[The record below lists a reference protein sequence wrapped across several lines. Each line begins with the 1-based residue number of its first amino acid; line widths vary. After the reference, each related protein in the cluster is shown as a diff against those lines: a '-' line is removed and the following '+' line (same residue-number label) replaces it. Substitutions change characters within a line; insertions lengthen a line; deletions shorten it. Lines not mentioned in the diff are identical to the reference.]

1 MFRPRRARA
10 RYSCTSDAAK
20 HIGDAACRWATPVLE
35 ALDHPLEEGHGPA
48 HGQPAESEPCGI
60 GRVREIRVLS
70 SPLYRCGPRQALSA
84 RWVLI
89 ALVSVLLAGAV
100 WPRSAL
106 ARSETASPA
115 AEAAAATASRPAWA
129 HELAGRT
136 PDPAVRFGHLPNG
149 LRYALKRNETPKDG
163 VAMRLYIG
171 SGAMAEREEEQGL
184 AHFLE
189 HMAFRG
195 SRNLSDGELVRRT
208 ERLGLRLGPDTNA
221 FTAHDQTVYQFNFP
235 RADAEAL
242 DTGLTLFREIGEHLT
257 LDAKK
262 VELEKGVILSEERAR
277 DSVAFRATRAEL
289 NNLLAGTRFAQRW
302 PIGQVST
309 IQAATPER
317 LRRYYEAHYRPDNA
331 LIVVVGPIDVDAVE
345 RQVRERFADW
355 KPAAAAEAIDFGR
368 AQPAQPAVEFVAD
381 GAAERLTLSWVQPA
395 DLRLPTLAVERERLL
410 AHLAVAVLNQR
421 LSDRALQPGSPFVG
435 ANAALQFS
443 VNRLAQV
450 AQLGVSAPSAQWSTA
465 MAAAVDELRRLQQDG
480 VQPDDLQRL
489 LPPIRSHFQ
498 ALAAQAS
505 TRQSAQLADALV
517 RTVHLGAAYTS
528 PGQDVVLAVP
538 MLDALRAEDLT
549 AALRKAFAGQGPVVF
564 RSAKADPVGT
574 ETLAQQL
581 AQALSRPLAA
591 AQARTE
597 VSWPYT
603 DFGAPSAVL
612 ERRQDAELGTTTVR
626 FANGTRLVV
635 KPTAQEKDRIQVHAR
650 FGPGRSGVPTE
661 RAHAL
666 WVLDSFALGGT
677 GKLSLAEFQQWLLN
691 IALQM
696 NVNAHTLVGTT
707 RPADLQAQLQVL
719 AAFARDP
726 GFRPELG
733 EKVAAAGPMVGGQI
747 EAQAS
752 SVFSRSFSRVISG
765 GDPRMSAI
773 PSAADI
779 AATRAEDFPALLRA
793 PLAGAPDVII
803 VGDTDV
809 DAAIAAVQASFGAGP
824 ERPRAERLPMKV
836 TLPAA
841 GSVQSDTHG
850 GRADQAVLG
859 QVWALPDG
867 RTEPA
872 LRAVAQVAA
881 AVLRA
886 RLVETVREQL
896 GITYAPQ
903 AFAAMSL
910 DLPGQGYF
918 AAQIET
924 PPDKFDTFRQLLQ
937 RQLRTL
943 ADQPVGADELQR
955 ARQPIVEAR
964 RKAPE
969 NNGFWLGWLARIAA
983 EPAMKAEMLG
993 EPAALDA
1000 VSAEQVQAFIR
1011 ERLAGRAAI
1020 EVVARAK

>member
-1 MFRPRRARA
+1 MACGLSALRHNLFHAATVAFREIELAPCLLYRRTRRQPLA
-10 RYSCTSDAAK
+10 
-20 HIGDAACRWATPVLE
+20 GRWA
-35 ALDHPLEEGHGPA
+35 
-48 HGQPAESEPCGI
+48 
-60 GRVREIRVLS
+60 
-70 SPLYRCGPRQALSA
+70 
-84 RWVLI
+84 
-89 ALVSVLLAGAV
+89 LVALAGALIV
-100 WPRSAL
+100 GALAPRGAL
-106 ARSETASPA
+106 ARSEATGPA
-115 AEAAAATASRPAWA
+115 AQAVAPAASRPAWG

-149 LRYALKRNETPKDG
+149 LRYAVQRNETPKDG

-242 DTGLTLFREIGEHLT
+242 DTGFTLFREIGEHLT
-257 LDAKK
+257 LDTQK

-277 DSVAFRATRAEL
+277 DVVPFRAARTEL
-289 NNLLAGTRFAQRW
+289 NNLLAGTRFAARW

-331 LIVVVGPIDVDAVE
+331 AVVVVGPIDVDAVE
-345 RQVRERFADW
+345 RQIRERFANW
-355 KPAAAAEAIDFGR
+355 KPAGAPEAIDFGR
-368 AQPAQPAVEFVAD
+368 AKPAQAAVEFVAD
-381 GAAERLTLSWVQPA
+381 GAAERLSLSWVQPA
-395 DLRLPTLAVERERLL
+395 DLRVPTLAVEREQLL
-410 AHLAVAVLNQR
+410 AQLAVAVLNQR
-421 LSDRALQPGSPFVG
+421 LAGRALQPGSPFVG
-435 ANAALQFS
+435 ANASLQFS

-450 AQLGVSAPSAQWSTA
+450 AQLAVVAPSAQWTAA
-465 MAAAVDELRRLQQDG
+465 MAAAVEELRRLLQDG
-480 VQPDDLQRL
+480 VQTADLQRL
-489 LPPIRSHFQ
+489 VPAMRGRFQ
-498 ALAAQAS
+498 SIAAQAS
-505 TRQSAQLADALV
+505 TRQSAQLADGLV
-517 RTVHLGAAYTS
+517 RAVHLGGVYTS
-528 PGQDVVLAVP
+528 PAQDLALVEP
-538 MLDALRAEDLT
+538 VFDALSTDVLT
-549 AALRKAFAGQGPVVF
+549 AALRKAFSGQGPVVF
-564 RSAKADPVGT
+564 RAAKADPVGT
-574 ETLAQQL
+574 EALAQQL

-591 AQARTE
+591 AQTRAT
-597 VSWPYT
+597 VTWPYT
-603 DFGAPSAVL
+603 DFGAPSAVV
-612 ERRQDAELGTTTVR
+612 ERRNDAELGATTVR

-650 FGPGRSGVPTE
+650 FGPGRSGVPPE

-666 WVLDSFALGGT
+666 WVLDSFPLGGT
-677 GKLSLAEFQQWLLN
+677 GKLSLAEFQQWLQTSGKVIN
-691 IALQM
+691 ISLQVAL
-696 NVNAHTLVGTT
+696 NAHTLVGST
-707 RPADLQAQLQVL
+707 RPADLSAQLQVL

-733 EKVAAAGPMVGGQI
+733 EKVAAAGPMVSGQI

-752 SVFSRSFSRVISG
+752 SVFSRSFGRVVNG
-765 GDPRMSAI
+765 GDPRLVAL
-773 PSAADI
+773 PTPGQV
-779 AATRAEDFPALLRA
+779 AATRPEDFPALLRA
-793 PLAGAPDVII
+793 PLAGAAEVII

-824 ERPRAERLPMKV
+824 ERPRAERPAMKV

-859 QVWALPDG
+859 QVWPLPDG
-867 RTEPA
+867 RAEPA

-881 AVLRA
+881 AVVQA

-896 GITYAPQ
+896 GITYSPR
-903 AFAAMSL
+903 AFATMSL
-910 DLPGQGYF
+910 DLPGQGF
-918 AAQIET
+918 FTAQIET
-924 PPDKFDTFRQLLQ
+924 PPDKFDTFRQLLV
-937 RQLRTL
+937 RQLRSL
-943 ADQPVGADELQR
+943 ADEPVGADELQR
-955 ARQPIVEAR
+955 AKQPIVEAR

-969 NNGFWLGWLARIAA
+969 NNAFWLGWLARIAA
-983 EPAMKAEMLG
+983 DPAMKAELLG